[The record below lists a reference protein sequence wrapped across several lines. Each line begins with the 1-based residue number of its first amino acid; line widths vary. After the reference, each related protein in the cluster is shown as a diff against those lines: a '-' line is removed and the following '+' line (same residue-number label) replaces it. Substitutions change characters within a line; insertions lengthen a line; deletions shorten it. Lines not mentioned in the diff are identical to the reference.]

1 MWVDVLDEGRCCCV
15 WAVGVSLPP
24 CPIWAFLFTS
34 LGAPPAPSYVRVPV
48 RGCLAWMH
56 GRAASRPCGFV
67 VLGSCNSF
75 WGRIFEY
82 GKPRSSHPR
91 LPSSHQPT
99 QMHGR
104 PHPHNRTPTTR
115 STTADANQR
124 TTCLVRVS
132 ISTPLCCVL
141 PLRASIVDHR
151 ARPPRLLFGLALWRA
166 RGTRAA
172 TIWWSSVRK
181 ERVSL

>member
-1 MWVDVLDEGRCCCV
+1 MLLCLGSWRLL
-15 WAVGVSLPP
+15 ASLPNLGLLVYQP
-24 CPIWAFLFTS
+24 RCSSGS
-34 LGAPPAPSYVRVPV
+34 LLRARSCV

-56 GRAASRPCGFV
+56 GRAASRPYGFV
-67 VLGSCNSF
+67 VLGSCSSF